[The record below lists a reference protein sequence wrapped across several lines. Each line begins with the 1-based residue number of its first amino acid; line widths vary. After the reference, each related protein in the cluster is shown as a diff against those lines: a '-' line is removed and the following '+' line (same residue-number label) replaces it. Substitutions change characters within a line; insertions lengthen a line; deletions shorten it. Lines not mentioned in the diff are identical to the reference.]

1 MIEHALIGAA
11 VVLIAITVTLA
22 IAVAL
27 YTILKANKK

>member
-11 VVLIAITVTLA
+11 IVLIVLTVTLA

-27 YTILKANKK
+27 HTILRAKKP